1 MNDDGSS
8 HPRAWAAGTA
18 TAIGSMPGTDPVET
32 ARLLASDAPE
42 LMPFPELPAR
52 GVGADVLGRTAGMLV
67 DLAVELAP
75 SGYRASRGGRDQR
88 RAVDLLRW
96 DVDAVEHAAAEYG
109 PRTIKVQAAGPWTL
123 AAGIELE
130 RGHRVLTDPGALRD
144 FTSSLTEGLLAH
156 VANVRARTGARVV
169 VQLDEPTL
177 PSVLAGSLPT
187 PSAYGNVAAVPEPEA
202 QRLLGEVIEQIT
214 ETTGDPVALHCCAP
228 RPPVGLFRRAGAGAI
243 SLDAT
248 GLGSVAGA
256 LADELGEAWDQDVA
270 LLLGL
275 VPTTEPEEEPSVREL
290 AQPAFDFAAR
300 LGFGR
305 RELADRALVTPTCGL
320 AGASQQWARRALRLS
335 RDITQ
340 MLAQEAE
347 S

>member
-1 MNDDGSS
+1 MNDGQSN
-8 HPRAWAAGTA
+8 PRAWTAGTA
-18 TAIGSMPGTDPVET
+18 TGVGSMPGTDPVET
-32 ARLLASDAPE
+32 ARLVASEAPE
-42 LMPFPELPAR
+42 LMPFPELPVR

-75 SGYRASRGGRDQR
+75 HGYRVSRGGRDQR
-88 RAVDLLRW
+88 RAADLLRW
-96 DVDAVEHAAAEYG
+96 DVDAVERAAAEYG
-109 PRTIKVQAAGPWTL
+109 PRVVKVQAAGPWTL

-144 FTSSLTEGLLAH
+144 FASSLTEGLLAH
-156 VANVRARTGARVV
+156 VANVRTRTGARVV

-202 QRLLGEVIEQIT
+202 QRLLGEVIDRIT
-214 ETTGDPVALHCCAP
+214 DATGDPVAVHCCAAK
-228 RPPVGLFRRAGAGAI
+228 PPVGLFRRAGAGAI

-248 GLGSVAGA
+248 GLGTVSGVF
-256 LADELGEAWDQDVA
+256 ADELGEAWDQGTA

-275 VPTTEPEEEPSVREL
+275 VPSTGPDEEPLVSEL
-290 AQPAFDFAAR
+290 ARPAFELAAR

-305 RELADRALVTPTCGL
+305 RELSRRALVTPTCGL
-320 AGASQQWARRALRLS
+320 ASASRQWSRRALHLAS
-335 RDITQ
+335 GITE
-340 MLAQEAE
+340 MFAQEAE
-347 S
+347 G